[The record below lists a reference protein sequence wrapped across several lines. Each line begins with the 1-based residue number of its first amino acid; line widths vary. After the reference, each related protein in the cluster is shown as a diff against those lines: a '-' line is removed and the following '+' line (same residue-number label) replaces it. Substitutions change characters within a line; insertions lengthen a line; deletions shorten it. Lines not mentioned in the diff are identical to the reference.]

1 MDMNDI
7 KAALDDIINLDIRT
21 VVGDFAHDD
30 KGRIVGKQGS
40 KEMVT
45 RINLLAGDVTTA
57 FSEEI
62 LDDSLKEVRNFH
74 SQREA
79 QGLDIIRSN
88 INTLYSLTRLIKTLD
103 EEENS
108 SKPSINSSTS
118 DNIERL

>member
-21 VVGDFAHDD
+21 VVGDFTHDD
-30 KGRIVGKQGS
+30 KGRIVGKKGS

-103 EEENS
+103 EEDNGNN
-108 SKPSINSSTS
+108 PSNIS
-118 DNIERL
+118 DKIA